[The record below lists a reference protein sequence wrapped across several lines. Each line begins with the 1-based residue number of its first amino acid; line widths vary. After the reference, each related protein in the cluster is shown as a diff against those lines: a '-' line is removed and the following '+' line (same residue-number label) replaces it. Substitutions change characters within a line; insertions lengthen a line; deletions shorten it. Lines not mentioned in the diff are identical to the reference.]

1 MIINYDWNHQLTPPT
16 TPYSKASRPPWD
28 TLYAVQAARNVI
40 QVDRPSLNTVQPV
53 TQAAEIGNKTV
64 QKQLAIATPA
74 PEAGPASRIDRPS
87 GDTRPQLTQ
96 AVDKVRPH
104 SSITLYAGQ
113 TAETTTKV
121 IQKQS
126 AAPILASEIGQPT
139 SAYQKN
145 AVAQVHRPAWD
156 ILYPVAQGID
166 SITKA
171 SPQSCDTLHPVQT
184 ETNKVVQ
191 EESALPTAT
200 IATPQPATTHQ
211 KSSATQARSAWDTL
225 YPAAQDVEIATK
237 ASPQS
242 RDTLY
247 LVRAVETFAK
257 VCQKEP
263 ALPTETLVTPQ
274 PATAHHSSVATQGR
288 SSWDTLYPVAQNI
301 EISTKAD
308 PQSFDALLRVGTVEI
323 VTKAQKQ
330 YAPPIAILAA
340 PQPPD
345 TRQKNFATRGRP
357 AWDTLHKVGAVEIVT
372 KVIPKQCAV
381 PITALATRRP
391 VNTYQ
396 QSATTQG
403 QPAWDTLQRVGT
415 VEATSKVI
423 RKQYAAPT
431 EGDRSAWNTVY
442 QGETV
447 KTTTKVIRK
456 QFAATI
462 AVPAAPQA
470 TIPYQKSIRVQLAEA
485 YKEDLLSGRIPDRL
499 KKTEHAELERMIAE
513 QYWQAPLPGTNNPPA
528 STTTSAA
535 PSWNSGETDY
545 LVWAKRNLTDP
556 AAIRLART
564 YGKEFE
570 SSTAPVQLYRELR
583 KRTPPHTSFT
593 SFSLL
598 PYEIRQQ
605 IWEYALDTEET
616 DVRLVWDYQM
626 RNGHHTRTRLANA
639 SPPPRLL
646 LVNHELRS
654 LALKHTYERTFST
667 RHSAATT
674 YFDFSKDRLFLH
686 TSSAA
691 ELPHMLRYIRT
702 RDAERLR
709 SLAIPLRDLLKS
721 NERRGLAQILCR
733 FRNLE
738 RLDLVC
744 GDGLEDMACGGA
756 GDEKLAE
763 KIQKWLASVWK
774 IRHAPE
780 SGPEVHMY
788 LIPAIM
794 AHCLRIDNLMY

>member
-1 MIINYDWNHQLTPPT
+1 MIINYDWNHQLTPST
-16 TPYSKASRPPWD
+16 TPDSKASRPPWD
-28 TLYAVQAARNVI
+28 TLYAVQAAKNII
-40 QVDRPSLNTVQPV
+40 QVDRPSLNTLHPV
-53 TQAAEIGNKTV
+53 TQAADIGTKAV
-64 QKQLAIATPA
+64 QKQLAVATPA
-74 PEAGPASRIDRPS
+74 PEAAPASRIDRPS

-104 SSITLYAGQ
+104 SSIELYAAQ

-121 IQKQS
+121 IEKQS
-126 AAPILASEIGQPT
+126 AAPILAPEIGQPT
-139 SAYQKN
+139 SVYQKN
-145 AVAQVHRPAWD
+145 AVTQVHRPAWD

-171 SPQSCDTLHPVQT
+171 SPQSCNALRPVQT

-211 KSSATQARSAWDTL
+211 KGSATQARSAWDTL
-225 YPAAQDVEIATK
+225 YPA
-237 ASPQS
+237 
-242 RDTLY
+242 DTHY

-257 VCQKEP
+257 VNQKEP
-263 ALPTETLVTPQ
+263 ALPTQTLVTSQ
-274 PATAHHSSVATQGR
+274 PATAHHSSVAAQGR
-288 SSWDTLYPVAQNI
+288 SSWDTLYPVTQNI
-301 EISTKAD
+301 EITTKAD
-308 PQSFDALLRVGTVEI
+308 AQSCDALLRVGTVKI
-323 VTKAQKQ
+323 VAKAQKQ

-340 PQPPD
+340 PQPAD

-381 PITALATRRP
+381 PITALATHRP

-431 EGDRSAWNTVY
+431 EDDRSAWNTVY

-564 YGKEFE
+564 YGKELE
-570 SSTAPVQLYRELR
+570 SSTTPVQLYRELR

-639 SPPPRLL
+639 SPTPRLL

-654 LALKHTYERTFST
+654 LALKRTYERTFST

-721 NERRGLAQILCR
+721 SERRGLAQILCR